1 MTAVKVTRD
10 ISVLEWPTVL
20 AWRYLKQQNKTE
32 HLVRGPV
39 WGAGVDWGTA
49 RGAPPGRCRGTVEGS
64 RPEED
69 SRFTQLQPHPAGQL
83 LGRLLHRHHVT
94 VHTRAGVAQRAT
106 PRWPGSSARGA
117 GTVVPVGPTRVG
129 SEAAEG
135 PVSPR
140 QRSPPRSFPPAS
152 PRPRRPAPPTA
163 RGAQGGRAPRA
174 STRPKQG
181 PGGHAHLRHPAPRPA
196 AGDSD
201 PGAPRPAARPCGD
214 LAGQPSSAGAVS
226 PEGRP
231 LLSGR
236 GAAAGGRASS
246 AAVRP
251 RPLRGHASTTP
262 PRCPDSA
269 HQPPPRGC
277 RSLPASQ
284 PAGCNRPSSGDE
296 REATWKAFHQNEL
309 WYPFDG
315 YNLFQIVPG
324 LKRSISS
331 PKRTVK

>member
-1 MTAVKVTRD
+1 M
-10 ISVLEWPTVL
+10 
-20 AWRYLKQQNKTE
+20 
-32 HLVRGPV
+32 
-39 WGAGVDWGTA
+39 
-49 RGAPPGRCRGTVEGS
+49 
-64 RPEED
+64 
-69 SRFTQLQPHPAGQL
+69 
-83 LGRLLHRHHVT
+83 GRLLHRHHVT

-106 PRWPGSSARGA
+106 PRWPGSSARGS
-117 GTVVPVGPTRVG
+117 GTVVPAGPTRVG

-140 QRSPPRSFPPAS
+140 QRPPPRTFPPAS

-181 PGGHAHLRHPAPRPA
+181 PGGHAHLRHPAPPPA

-201 PGAPRPAARPCGD
+201 PGAPRPAGRPCGD

-251 RPLRGHASTTP
+251 RPPQRARPTTP
-262 PRCPDSA
+262 PRYPDSA

-277 RSLPASQ
+277 LPLPASQ

-309 WYPFDG
+309 
-315 YNLFQIVPG
+315 
-324 LKRSISS
+324 
-331 PKRTVK
+331 